1 MSHYYS
7 VLLYCG
13 APVPGQPRGPSQF
26 PAHNNGMNNK
36 RGLLTGNGSGF
47 TSPGTLRTTGGPNR
61 NPNWTTAS
69 TYKKN
74 VWRGCPKRGNYT
86 YHIFPKNSEPVTN
99 RGVTGSL
106 CVCAMWARVGMSNLT
121 LLNRRSS
128 ACAVIISYVRMCLLR
143 NALQNKLTEA

>member
-36 RGLLTGNGSGF
+36 RRLLTGSSSGF

-61 NPNWTTAS
+61 NPNWMAAL
-69 TYKKN
+69 TYIGPKKMCGEDARS
-74 VWRGCPKRGNYT
+74 VGITPI
-86 YHIFPKNSEPVTN
+86 IFFQRIP
-99 RGVTGSL
+99 SL
-106 CVCAMWARVGMSNLT
+106 
-121 LLNRRSS
+121 
-128 ACAVIISYVRMCLLR
+128 
-143 NALQNKLTEA
+143 